1 MENKYNG
8 FEIKSDAQ
16 YKDISSIS
24 FTPIHEIK
32 TTRKYKKGDW
42 RFWKWLGLI
51 PLIPYKV
58 TRDLHES
65 NSWDG
70 LKSLERVRD
79 NSYHRFIHNGRLYDK
94 AEVYVRRIVGNN
106 SYERFTSN
114 EAAIKY
120 IDNLKERCKE
130 VGNELK

>member
-24 FTPIHEIK
+24 FTPIQEIK
-32 TTRKYKKGDW
+32 TTRKYKKGNW
-42 RFWKWLGLI
+42 RFWKWLGLV

-70 LKSLERVRD
+70 LKSLEKIRD
-79 NSYHRFIHNGRLYDK
+79 NSYHIITAMRDSPPMKQQLNTLT
-94 AEVYVRRIVGNN
+94 
-106 SYERFTSN
+106 TSRKDVKRWEMN
-114 EAAIKY
+114 
-120 IDNLKERCKE
+120 
-130 VGNELK
+130 

>member
-1 MENKYNG
+1 MALNL
-8 FEIKSDAQ
+8 KSKAE
-16 YKDISSIS
+16 YKDIKGVYFYPLKELKS
-24 FTPIHEIK
+24 ELK
-32 TTRKYKKGDW
+32 YRKGNL
-42 RFWKWLGLI
+42 RFWKWFGLI

-70 LKSLERVRD
+70 LKSLEKVRD
-79 NSYHRFIHNGRLYDK
+79 DSYYKFIHNGRLYDK

-120 IDNLKERCKE
+120 VDNLKERCKE